1 MDKNFFKLFFRN
13 LLQHKTLSA
22 INILGL
28 VVGMLSTILI
38 LEYVFY
44 ENSYDN
50 YHDNADRIYRVAYD
64 RYQEE
69 ELLWR
74 TANSF
79 YPTGSYLKE
88 NYSEVEDYFV
98 FQRQNNINIA
108 LVDGYN
114 NQVSFNEEKT
124 YFVTEGVFNLLKVDL
139 IKGATSCLDDP
150 NKVAVSE
157 SMAKRYFGNS
167 DPIGKLLQVNHGK
180 TYTISGVY
188 KAFPSNTHLK
198 TDFLFSFITILNDN
212 PGWKSNWGFDY
223 FTAYLKLKPGVDYKT
238 FEAKAFPEMIAA
250 NYGERLKQRG
260 ITDDY
265 YLQPIG
271 DIHLKSN
278 IEYETDEPG
287 NQKAVD
293 ILFAFAI
300 FFLVVAWINY
310 INLTSAR
317 AVERAKEIGIKKIS
331 GITKRNLIGQF
342 FLETFILNGI
352 CLFITLGLLLIIQ
365 PYFLELTKMSGHQNL
380 LPQGFWIYAALV
392 FILGTF
398 LSAIYPSL
406 VLSGFKP
413 VKILKGQYA
422 KSVQGIQ
429 FRKVLV
435 TFQFI
440 ISLVLLSGTII
451 TYKQVDFLLQKDMG
465 VNPKRK
471 LVIKAPKPKDSKKEL
486 FNKIDKLSNDFMQ
499 MPEVNDFTFI
509 SDIPGQEIQ
518 QWYGIRKPSAENGST
533 QEQFRLDV
541 NNNFINFFDIKLLA
555 GRGFYKDELENSNK
569 ILINRKAME
578 RAGFS
583 SPEEAVNATVLG
595 WRNRELQI
603 IGVVEDF
610 QYYSVKV
617 EAIPTVIM
625 NQNGAKAYMVLEL
638 KPGSWNNIDLAL
650 KKLETVFGETFAG
663 EPFDYLILE
672 DKMSKVL
679 QSDKTFS
686 RIFGVFSL
694 LAIIIASIGIL
705 GLIIITIKQ
714 TTKELAIRKAHGA
727 ESGNL
732 FMILS
737 KNLIPQFVISII
749 IALPL
754 TYYIFNN
761 LVLSNYL
768 HRISL
773 SWIYFIL
780 PVVFMLAMFA
790 ALVFFQ
796 TKKVIRSSISK
807 VLVME

>member
-1 MDKNFFKLFFRN
+1 MHKNFFKLFFRN
-13 LLQHKTLSA
+13 ILQHKTLSA

-50 YHDNADRIYRVAYD
+50 YHDNANRIYRVAYN
-64 RYQEE
+64 RYQNE
-69 ELLWR
+69 ELLWK

-79 YPTGSYLKE
+79 YPTGSYLKT
-88 NYSEVEDYFV
+88 NYSEVEDYFI
-98 FQRQNNINIA
+98 FQRSNNINIS
-108 LVDGYN
+108 LTDGYN
-114 NQVSFNEEKT
+114 KEVSFNEEKT
-124 YFVTEGVFNLLKVDL
+124 YFVTDGIFNLLKVEL
-139 IKGATSCLDDP
+139 LKGTSSCLDEP
-150 NKVAVSE
+150 NKVAISDKV
-157 SMAKRYFGNS
+157 AKRYFGNN
-167 DPIGKLLQVNHGK
+167 DPIGKTIEVNHDK
-180 TYTISGVY
+180 NYTISAVY
-188 KAFPSNTHLK
+188 KDFPSNTHLK
-198 TDFLFSFITILNDN
+198 TDFLFSFVTLLNEN

-223 FTAYLKLKPGVDYKT
+223 FTAYLKLKPGVDYKK

-260 ITDDY
+260 ITDNY
-265 YLQPIG
+265 YLQPIE

-287 NQKAVD
+287 NQKAVN

-300 FFLVVAWINY
+300 FFLLVAWINY

-331 GITKRNLIGQF
+331 GITKRSLIGQF
-342 FLETFILNGI
+342 FLETFILNGL

-365 PYFLELTKMSGHQNL
+365 PYFLELTKMTGHQNL
-380 LPQGFWIYAALV
+380 LPQGFWMHATIV

-413 VKILKGQYA
+413 VTILKGQYA
-422 KSVQGIQ
+422 KSEQGIR

-435 TFQFI
+435 TFQFA

-465 VNPKRK
+465 INPKHK
-471 LVIKAPKPKDSKKEL
+471 LVIKAPKPKDSQNEL

-533 QEQFRLDV
+533 QGQFRLDV
-541 NNNFINFFDIKLLA
+541 DNNFIDFFEIKLLA
-555 GRGFYKDELENSNK
+555 GRGFYKDELENSDK
-569 ILINRKAME
+569 ILVNLKGME

-595 WRNRELQI
+595 QRNRELQI

-625 NQNGAKAYMVLEL
+625 NQNGAKAYMALEL
-638 KPGSWNNIDLAL
+638 KPSTWNNLNLVL
-650 KKLETVFGETFAG
+650 KKLEAVFGETFAG

-672 DKMSKVL
+672 DKTAKVL

-686 RIFGVFSL
+686 RIFGMFSL

-705 GLIIITIKQ
+705 GLIIITINQ

-727 ESGNL
+727 KAGNL

-737 KNLIPQFVISII
+737 KNLIPQFVIAII

-768 HRISL
+768 YRISL
-773 SWIYFIL
+773 SWSYFIL
-780 PVVFMLAMFA
+780 PVAFILAMFA